1 MELAIVIGKH
11 CYRCSEED
19 ALDHVIG
26 FTAAHDVSARGW
38 QIKRNSG
45 QWFLGKAFDGF
56 APMGPAIVTTDEL
69 GGSAGVHNLTVKCFL
84 NGDEVGIPAELL
96 YPWRSISRE
105 SCSADTL
112 T

>member
-19 ALDHVIG
+19 ALDHVVG

-56 APMGPAIVTTDEL
+56 GECSFVYRYTLRE
-69 GGSAGVHNLTVKCFL
+69 SAHNLT
-84 NGDEVGIPAELL
+84 
-96 YPWRSISRE
+96 RSP
-105 SCSADTL
+105 
-112 T
+112 